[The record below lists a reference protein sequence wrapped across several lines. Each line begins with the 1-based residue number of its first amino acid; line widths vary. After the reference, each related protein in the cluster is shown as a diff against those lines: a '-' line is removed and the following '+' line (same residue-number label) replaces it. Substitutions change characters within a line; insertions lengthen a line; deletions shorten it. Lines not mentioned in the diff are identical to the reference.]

1 MNVLAFAASSSQQS
15 INHKLV
21 SYAAKLIKDDCD
33 EAKIDI
39 IRIND
44 FEMPLF
50 SVDREN
56 ELGQPPHAKAFYK
69 KISESDVIVIS
80 FAEHNG
86 SYSAAYKN
94 LFDWTSRIDTKVFQN
109 KSLLLL
115 STSPGPGGAATVLN
129 QAVTS
134 APFFLG
140 NVKASLSVGS
150 FFDNFD
156 DQTNTITNDELNQK
170 LIDAISQL
178 KD

>member
-1 MNVLAFAASSSQQS
+1 MKVLAFAASSSQQS

-21 SYAAKLIKDDCD
+21 SYAEKLIKEYNDAA
-33 EAKIDI
+33 EVNL

-50 SVDREN
+50 SIDREN
-56 ELGQPPHAKAFYK
+56 ELGQPPEAKAFHQ
-69 KISESDVIVIS
+69 KISESDIIVIS

-94 LFDWTSRIDTKVFQN
+94 LFDWTSRIDTKVFQD

-115 STSPGPGGAATVLN
+115 ATSPGAGGAATVLN
-129 QAVTS
+129 QATTS
-134 APFFLG
+134 APYFSG
-140 NVKASLSVGS
+140 NLKASLSVGS

-156 DQTNTITNDELNQK
+156 TETNTISNQELNQK
-170 LIDAISQL
+170 LIDAIKQL
-178 KD
+178 NE

>member
-1 MNVLAFAASSSQQS
+1 MKVLAFAASSSQQS

-21 SYAAKLIKDDCD
+21 TYAVKLIKEYND
-33 EAKIDI
+33 EAELDI

-56 ELGQPPHAKAFYK
+56 ELGQPPQAKSFHK
-69 KISESDVIVIS
+69 KISETDVIVIS

-94 LFDWTSRIDTKVFQN
+94 LFDWTSRIDAKVFQN

-129 QAVTS
+129 QAITS
-134 APFFLG
+134 APHFLG
-140 NVKASLSVGS
+140 NVKSSLSVGS

-156 DQTNTITNDELNQK
+156 AQTNSLSNQELNQK
-170 LIDAISQL
+170 LIDAIKQL
-178 KD
+178 ND

>member
-1 MNVLAFAASSSQQS
+1 
-15 INHKLV
+15 
-21 SYAAKLIKDDCD
+21 
-33 EAKIDI
+33 
-39 IRIND
+39 
-44 FEMPLF
+44 MPLF

-56 ELGQPPHAKAFYK
+56 ELGQPPQAKSFHK
-69 KISESDVIVIS
+69 IISETDVIVIS

-94 LFDWTSRIDTKVFQN
+94 LFDWTSRIDAKVFQN

-115 STSPGPGGAATVLN
+115 ATSPGPGGAASVLN

-134 APFFLG
+134 APYFLG

-156 DQTNTITNDELNQK
+156 AQTNTLSNQELNQK
-170 LIDAISQL
+170 LIDAIKQL
-178 KD
+178 KQ

>member
-1 MNVLAFAASSSQQS
+1 MKVLAFAASSSQQS

-21 SYAAKLIKDDCD
+21 TYATKLIKDQNN
-33 EAKIDI
+33 EAEINI

-56 ELGQPPHAKAFYK
+56 ELGQPPQAKALHK
-69 KISESDVIVIS
+69 KISETDVIVIS

-94 LFDWTSRIDTKVFQN
+94 LFDWTSRIDAKVFQN

-115 STSPGPGGAATVLN
+115 ATSPGPGGATTVLN
-129 QAVTS
+129 QAITS
-134 APFFLG
+134 APYFLG
-140 NVKASLSVGS
+140 NVKASLSVSS

-156 DQTNTITNDELNQK
+156 TEKMIISNQQLNQK
-170 LIDAISQL
+170 LIDAIKQL
-178 KD
+178 ND